1 MFREL
6 ATCFGAAILFF
17 GMATPQATVN
27 ARQQI
32 PEDCR
37 DFYFLGGH
45 GLGEGGI
52 ANWGSTVQGVYENYV
67 KEMNNADPDVSIDSE
82 AIEYPR
88 TEFPEFGPKGLL
100 REWIASERDEVV
112 EGAIALNK
120 QITDRIG
127 HCRGRER
134 YILAGFSQGAWV
146 IHRFLKDAPQSI
158 VDKISGV
165 AVLGDPQYARTGII
179 PKVFPGYEIK
189 PYFPPGIRYQSL
201 CLSYD
206 LPAAGRAVNDPICR
220 FSRRDFLTRGDES
233 DLKNCEAAAKGA
245 INTVWC
251 PHLRYVQTG
260 GTKRIADFLVSV
272 S

>member
-1 MFREL
+1 MRRKL
-6 ATCFGAAILFF
+6 ATYFGVAVLSL
-17 GMATPQATVN
+17 GMATPQATAS
-27 ARQQI
+27 ARQPI

-37 DFYFLGGH
+37 DLYFFGGH
-45 GLGEGGI
+45 GLGEGGVD
-52 ANWGSTVQGVYENYV
+52 NWGSTVQDIYDNYV
-67 KEMNNADPDVSIDSE
+67 KGINKADPDVSIDGK
-82 AIEYPR
+82 AIAYPR
-88 TEFPEFGPKGLL
+88 TEFPNFGPKELL

-127 HCRGRER
+127 YCRGTEH
-134 YILAGFSQGAWV
+134 YFLVGFSQGAWV
-146 IHRFLKDAPQSI
+146 IHRFLKNAPQGI
-158 VDKISGV
+158 INKVSGV
-165 AVLGDPQYARTGII
+165 AVLGDPQYTRTGII
-179 PKVFPGYEIK
+179 PKVFPKYEIK

-220 FSRRDFLTRGDES
+220 FSRWDFLMRGDDS
-233 DLKNCEAAAKGA
+233 DLKKCEAAAKGV
-245 INTVWC
+245 INAVWC